1 MKDIK
6 KEIIEEFKKFTQIVE
21 YTKWSDEDNVQRL
34 PQAELVWIDS
44 IKNNPKIVEKW
55 IESALTR
62 MQKEVER
69 EVAQKIIDTGNSA
82 RSKGLLSPSE
92 QTESHLNM
100 LSAINQKLIS
110 IINLKK
116 T

>member
-44 IKNNPKIVEKW
+44 IKNNPKISPHPYAK
-55 IESALTR
+55 
-62 MQKEVER
+62 
-69 EVAQKIIDTGNSA
+69 
-82 RSKGLLSPSE
+82 RSGEGGGTK
-92 QTESHLNM
+92 N
-100 LSAINQKLIS
+100 N
-110 IINLKK
+110 
-116 T
+116 